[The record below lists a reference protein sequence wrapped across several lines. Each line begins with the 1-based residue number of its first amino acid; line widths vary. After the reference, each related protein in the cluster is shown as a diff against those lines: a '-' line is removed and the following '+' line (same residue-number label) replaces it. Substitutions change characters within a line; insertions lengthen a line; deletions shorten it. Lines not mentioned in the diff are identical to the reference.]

1 MHRDMAY
8 LLDILLH
15 AKDAQEFTRD
25 MDEDAFMADHKCQ
38 MAVVR
43 CLEVMGEAVK
53 RVSEDLRKAHPGI
66 PWSSIAKMRD
76 LLIHSYDSIDLAEVW
91 GTVQHDI
98 PPLIS
103 ALERIIPSEDE
114 VNGKDAEGNT

>member
-1 MHRDMAY
+1 MPRDTAY

-15 AKDAQEFTRD
+15 AKDVQDFTND
-25 MDEDAFMADHKCQ
+25 MDKGAFLSDHKCQ
-38 MAVVR
+38 LAVVR

-53 RVSEDLRKAHPGI
+53 RLSEDVQKAHPDI
-66 PWSSIAKMRD
+66 PWSKIAKMRD
-76 LLIHSYDSIDLAEVW
+76 ILIHAYDRVDLDEVW
-91 GTVQHDI
+91 GTVKYDI

-114 VNGKDAEGNT
+114 I